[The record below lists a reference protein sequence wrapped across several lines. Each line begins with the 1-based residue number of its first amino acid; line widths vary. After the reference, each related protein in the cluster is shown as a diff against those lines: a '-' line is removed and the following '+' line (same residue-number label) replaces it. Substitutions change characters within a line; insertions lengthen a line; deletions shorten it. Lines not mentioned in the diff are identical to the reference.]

1 MNREL
6 FRFDE
11 ISIRGL
17 CMDLLRNVWMILAA
31 GISLW
36 FLATGWHNLTYEPQY
51 TSSATLVV
59 TLKGE
64 SNTYSSLSL
73 ATQMADVF
81 SQVFQSDVLRE
92 RIVEDTGED
101 IHGTISCTPVTET
114 NLMVL
119 STTCSD
125 PRQAYLYI
133 NSALRHYEDVAGDV
147 FANSALQIVQDP
159 EVPSAPSNTSWALS
173 HRYLLAG
180 LAMIAM
186 AGVICLFYLL
196 RFTVKTPACGA
207 RQLDGKIRGTIPYEA
222 KGDTFELFG
231 GIGIGATGGI
241 LPGWGGRRKGAGKSG
256 TGKKNR
262 KENGQEKRSLLL
274 NSPLV
279 TMGFAEATRRAE
291 ARVEYHLRK
300 KKEQVL
306 LVTSVM
312 ENEGK
317 STVAANLALAL
328 AEKHRK
334 VLLIDGDLLK
344 PAMHK
349 LFEEKKGDAVSLS
362 EALEGKT
369 EGKAMIRYNEKQK
382 FWKLFQYRAVENSA
396 SILDG
401 EKLKTWMDAWKQ
413 ELDYIIVDC
422 SPVSVSSDAEVW
434 MNVVDSVLLV
444 VREDRADVRMINDAV
459 DAVWQSGTDFAGFIL
474 NAFHKE
480 WFQEISEGGDSS
492 YSSYRYGNYAYGN
505 SRKSVAQSI
514 EERGRAYGGTQKGH

>member
-17 CMDLLRNVWMILAA
+17 CMDLLRNVWMILIA

-119 STTCSD
+119 SATCSD

-147 FANSALQIVQDP
+147 FSNSALQIVQDP

-173 HRYLLAG
+173 HRYLLAA
-180 LAMIAM
+180 LAMLAM
-186 AGVICLFYLL
+186 AGVICLFYLF

-222 KGDTFELFG
+222 KGDMTEKRK
-231 GIGIGATGGI
+231 
-241 LPGWGGRRKGAGKSG
+241 RRK
-256 TGKKNR
+256 
-262 KENGQEKRSLLL
+262 NGQEKRSILL

-279 TMGFAEATRRAE
+279 TMGFAEATRQAE
-291 ARVEYHLRK
+291 AHVEYHLRK

-349 LFEEKKGDAVSLS
+349 LFEEQKGDAVSLA
-362 EALEGKT
+362 EALEGKK
-369 EGKAMIRYNEKQK
+369 EGKTMIRYDEKHK
-382 FWKLFQYRAVENSA
+382 FWKLFQYRAAEDPA

-401 EKLKTWMDAWKQ
+401 VKLQAWMDAWKR

-459 DAVWQSGTDFAGFIL
+459 DAVWQSGKDFAGFIL

-480 WFQEISEGGDSS
+480 WFQGISEGG

-505 SRKSVAQSI
+505 SRKSDAQST
-514 EERGRAYGGTQKGH
+514 EERG

>member
-1 MNREL
+1 
-6 FRFDE
+6 
-11 ISIRGL
+11 
-17 CMDLLRNVWMILAA
+17 MDLLHNAWMILAA
-31 GISLW
+31 GLSLW
-36 FLATGWHNLTYEPQY
+36 LLATGWHNLTYQPEY

-64 SNTYSSLSL
+64 SNTYSSLSM
-73 ATQMADVF
+73 ASQMADVF
-81 SQVFQSDVLRE
+81 SQVFQSDALRE

-101 IHGTISCTPVTET
+101 IRGTISCTPVTET

-119 STTCSD
+119 SATCSD
-125 PRQAYLYI
+125 PRQAYVFI

-147 FANSALQIVQDP
+147 FSNSALQIVQDP

-173 HRYLLAG
+173 HRYLLAA
-180 LAMIAM
+180 LAMLAM
-186 AGVICLFYLL
+186 AGVICLFYLF

-222 KGDTFELFG
+222 KGNMTEK
-231 GIGIGATGGI
+231 
-241 LPGWGGRRKGAGKSG
+241 RKG
-256 TGKKNR
+256 R
-262 KENGQEKRSLLL
+262 KNGQEKRSILL

-279 TMGFAEATRRAE
+279 TMGFAEATRQAE
-291 ARVEYHLRK
+291 ARVEYHLRR

-349 LFEEKKGDAVSLS
+349 LFEDKKGDAVSLS
-362 EALEGKT
+362 DALEGKT
-369 EGKAMIRYNEKQK
+369 EGKAMIRYIEKQK
-382 FWKLFQYRAVENSA
+382 FWQLFQYRGVENPA

-401 EKLKTWMDAWKQ
+401 EKLKSWMDAWKQ
-413 ELDYIIVDC
+413 DLDYIIVDC

-434 MNVVDSVLLV
+434 MNVVDSVLFV

-459 DAVWQSGTDFAGFIL
+459 DAVWQSGKDFAGFIL

-480 WFQEISEGGDSS
+480 WFQGITDGG
-492 YSSYRYGNYAYGN
+492 YSSYRYGNYAYGD
-505 SRKSVAQSI
+505 SRKSDAQST
-514 EERGRAYGGTQKGH
+514 EERGRTYGGTQKQH

>member
-17 CMDLLRNVWMILAA
+17 CMDLLRNAWMILIA

-119 STTCSD
+119 SATCSD

-147 FANSALQIVQDP
+147 FSNSALQIVQDP

-222 KGDTFELFG
+222 KGGAFELFDSL
-231 GIGIGATGGI
+231 GIGAAEDTLRGAGS
-241 LPGWGGRRKGAGKSG
+241 RRKSAGKSRK
-256 TGKKNR
+256 GKRNG
-262 KENGQEKRSLLL
+262 KENGREKRSLLL

-279 TMGFAEATRRAE
+279 TMGFAEATRRVE

-349 LFEEKKGDAVSLS
+349 LFEEQKGDAVSLA

-369 EGKAMIRYNEKQK
+369 EGKTMIRYDEKHK
-382 FWKLFQYRAVENSA
+382 FWKLFQYRAAEDPA

-401 EKLKTWMDAWKQ
+401 VKLQAWMDAWKR

-459 DAVWQSGTDFAGFIL
+459 DAVWQSGKDFAGFIL

-480 WFQEISEGGDSS
+480 WFQGISEGG

-505 SRKSVAQSI
+505 SRKSDAQST
-514 EERGRAYGGTQKGH
+514 EERG

>member
-17 CMDLLRNVWMILAA
+17 CMDLLRNVWMILIA

-119 STTCSD
+119 SATCSD

-147 FANSALQIVQDP
+147 FSNSALQIVQDP

-222 KGDTFELFG
+222 KGGTLEIFG
-231 GIGIGATGGI
+231 GIGDRVPGNV
-241 LPGWGGRRKGAGKSG
+241 LPGPGSRRKDTGRNRR
-256 TGKKNR
+256 GKKSAEKKNGR
-262 KENGQEKRSLLL
+262 ENGQEKRSLLL
-274 NSPLV
+274 DSPLV
-279 TMGFAEATRRAE
+279 TMGFAEAARQAE
-291 ARVEYHLRK
+291 AHVEYHLRK

-349 LFEEKKGDAVSLS
+349 LFEDKKGDAVSLS
-362 EALEGKT
+362 DALEGKT

-382 FWKLFQYRAVENSA
+382 FWQLFQYRGVENPA

-401 EKLKTWMDAWKQ
+401 EKLKSWMDAWKR

-422 SPVSVSSDAEVW
+422 SPVSVSSDAEIW

-459 DAVWQSGTDFAGFIL
+459 DAVWQSGKDFAGFIL

-480 WFQEISEGGDSS
+480 WFQGISEGG

-505 SRKSVAQSI
+505 SRKSDAQST
-514 EERGRAYGGTQKGH
+514 EERG

>member
-17 CMDLLRNVWMILAA
+17 CMDLLRNIWMILAA

-36 FLATGWHNLTYEPQY
+36 FLATGWHNLTYDPQY

-119 STTCSD
+119 SATCSD

-147 FANSALQIVQDP
+147 FSNSALQIVQDP
-159 EVPSAPSNTSWALS
+159 EVPSAPSNTSWAFS

-222 KGDTFELFG
+222 KGGAFELFDSLW
-231 GIGIGATGGI
+231 ISAAEDTLRGAGS
-241 LPGWGGRRKGAGKSG
+241 RRKSADKSRKGKRNG
-256 TGKKNR
+256 
-262 KENGQEKRSLLL
+262 KENGREKRSLLL

-349 LFEEKKGDAVSLS
+349 LFEDKKGDAVSLS
-362 EALEGKT
+362 DALEGKT
-369 EGKAMIRYNEKQK
+369 EGKEMIRYNEKQK
-382 FWKLFQYRAVENSA
+382 FWQLFQYRGVENPA

-401 EKLKTWMDAWKQ
+401 EKLKSWMDAWKQ
-413 ELDYIIVDC
+413 DLDYIIVDC

-459 DAVWQSGTDFAGFIL
+459 DAVWQSGKDFAGFIL

-480 WFQEISEGGDSS
+480 WFQGITDGG
-492 YSSYRYGNYAYGN
+492 YSSYRYGNYAYGD
-505 SRKSVAQSI
+505 SRKSDAQST
-514 EERGRAYGGTQKGH
+514 EERGRTYGGTQKQH